1 MTASQFLNW
10 NVAEDSAN
18 VVDSAVALR
27 KSNAEIVYAPIF
39 SSEQRAQKFLQ
50 TDRVVWRRRT
60 LEKFA
65 LFTGQPIAGK
75 VIEIGAGTGWC
86 SAVLSQEPAVEEV
99 FTLEYDRYC
108 VETLIPMSHRAL
120 GAQEEKIRRVLGS
133 FNLLKCGDG
142 FFDLVVSIGAL
153 HHSENLRTTLREC
166 FRALKPGG
174 WLLATEPCEFNS
186 MTQREHYE
194 IMHRPIPSDDGRTV
208 TKAEKSDH
216 IVRLCQY
223 EAAAYDAG
231 FDVTSFAFDATAKSG
246 GQLASM
252 ARLGSGFLRGDA
264 LFTAARSYTG
274 FHRHVAYPYFAKKSF
289 PPREALYDK
298 GLFFLQKP

>member
-1 MTASQFLNW
+1 VNASQFLNW
-10 NVAEDSAN
+10 NVAEDAAH

-27 KSNAEIVYAPIF
+27 KSNAELVYAPIF
-39 SSEQRAQKFLQ
+39 SSERGTRQYLAS
-50 TDRVVWRRRT
+50 DRVVWRRRT

-65 LFTGQPIAGK
+65 LFTGRPIAGK

-99 FTLEYDRYC
+99 YALEYDAYC
-108 VETLIPMSHRAL
+108 VETLIPMVHRAL
-120 GAQEEKIRRVLGS
+120 GAKDAKVRRVLGS
-133 FNLLKCGDG
+133 FNLLKCADG

-153 HHSENLRTTLREC
+153 HHSENLRATLREC
-166 FRALKPGG
+166 HRALKSGG

-223 EAAAYDAG
+223 EAAAFDAG
-231 FDVTSFAFDATAKSG
+231 FDVTSFVFDATSASG
-246 GQLASM
+246 GSAAAIGRMCRGL
-252 ARLGSGFLRGDA
+252 LRRDA
-264 LFTAARSYTG
+264 LFTGARSYTG
-274 FHRHVAYPYFAKKSF
+274 FHRHVTYPYFAKKAF
-289 PPREALYDK
+289 PPGAALYDK
-298 GLFFLQKP
+298 GLFFLRKP